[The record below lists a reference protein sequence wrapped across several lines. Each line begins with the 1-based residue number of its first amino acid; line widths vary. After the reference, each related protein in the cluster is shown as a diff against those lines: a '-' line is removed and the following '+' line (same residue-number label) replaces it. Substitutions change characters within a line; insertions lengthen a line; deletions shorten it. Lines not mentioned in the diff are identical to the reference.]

1 MFEEAL
7 QRNQIEFVK
16 LFLDHD
22 FSLTDV
28 FRDND
33 KLPLLYEHTLDEVNR
48 STEVSVIPSSFFFV
62 AL

>member
-7 QRNQIEFVK
+7 ERNLIDFVK

-28 FRDND
+28 FRND
-33 KLPLLYEHTLDEVNR
+33 EKLPLLYANTMKEVR
-48 STEVSVIPSSFFFV
+48 RVH
-62 AL
+62 A